1 MSDCACAMHKT
12 RREELVRIV
21 GDNEDLVYVGAD
33 TASQLLSQQLQCPS
47 GDRTTTKS
55 STSG

>member
-1 MSDCACAMHKT
+1 MHKT